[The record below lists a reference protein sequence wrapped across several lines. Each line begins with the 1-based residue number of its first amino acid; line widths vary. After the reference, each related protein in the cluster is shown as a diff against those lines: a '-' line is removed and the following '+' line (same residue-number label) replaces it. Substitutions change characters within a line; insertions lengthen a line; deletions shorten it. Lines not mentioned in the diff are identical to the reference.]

1 MRSDLIIRGGTI
13 VDGTGSVPFVGDLRV
28 VGDRIAE
35 VVSHTDGGIDDSA
48 HRELDAEGRIVT
60 PGFVDAH
67 SHLDVHLAWDPQ
79 ATPSSWHGV
88 TSVIIG
94 NCGLSLGPCRP
105 ADRPVLAATIA
116 ESTGIAEATTLGAP
130 SWDWESYDDYAASL
144 DGRPTVVNTGGLVG
158 EATLR
163 LHAMGER
170 AASDAPPTDDDLT
183 AIGAL
188 ADAALAAG
196 ALGISIDRRHTET
209 GGPTD
214 AEFDAVADVLACRR
228 SGVIAATPRPDGVS
242 WPDEVTALA
251 ALARRSE
258 RPTIFEL
265 TSSDHEPEAHR
276 HVLDLVRAHQR
287 GGVELRPQ
295 TLARPTGVL
304 YGLDTSTPFDAAP
317 AWMGLGAERNG
328 RRLQML
334 RDSTYRQTLIAEA
347 DVHGTSVDLDRL
359 FVMLPND
366 DARYDND
373 PRGSLAAIAEAR
385 GVSPAAAFIELIL
398 ETDGHVVAHAPRRT
412 RDLTTIAALRDDPAV
427 VLGLADAG
435 AHQQEIADGSQPT
448 FLLAYW
454 VHERHR
460 WTIEEAVRR
469 LTSDPA
475 DLFGLADR
483 GRLRPGAFADINVID
498 VPSLT
503 LPIPEFVRDLP
514 DGSGRYV
521 QRAMGY
527 DATVVNGEVVA
538 ERGEPTGVLPGR
550 HLRSR

>member
-13 VDGTGSVPFVGDLRV
+13 VDGTGSVPFVGDVRI
-28 VGDRIAE
+28 VGDRIADI
-35 VVSHTDGGIDDSA
+35 VSHADGGIDDSA
-48 HRELDAEGRIVT
+48 HRVLDAEGRVVT
-60 PGFVDAH
+60 PGFIDAH
-67 SHLDVHLAWDPQ
+67 SHLDVHLEWDPQ

-88 TSVIIG
+88 TSVVIG

-105 ADRPVLAATIA
+105 ADRPALAARIA
-116 ESTGIAEATTLGAP
+116 ETTGIPETTTLSAP
-130 SWDWESYDDYAASL
+130 SWDWETYDDYAAALERRSL
-144 DGRPTVVNTGGLVG
+144 VVNTGGLVG

-170 AASDAPPTDDDLT
+170 AGSGASPTDDDLT

-188 ADAALAAG
+188 VDAALAAG
-196 ALGISIDRRHTET
+196 ALGISIDRRHTEA
-209 GGPTD
+209 GGHTS
-214 AEFDAVADVLACRR
+214 AELDTVADALARR
-228 SGVIAATPRPDGVS
+228 RTGVIAATPRPDGVS
-242 WPDEVTALA
+242 WSDELTALA
-251 ALARRSE
+251 ALARRSG
-258 RPTIFEL
+258 RPTSFEL
-265 TSSDHEPEAHR
+265 TSSDHEPDAHR
-276 HVLDLVRAHQR
+276 DVLDLVRAHHR

-317 AWMGLGAERNG
+317 AWLGLGAERNG

-359 FVMLPND
+359 FVMLPDD

-373 PRGSLAAIAEAR
+373 PHGSLAAIAEAR

-398 ETDGHVVAHAPRRT
+398 ESDGHVVAHAPHRN
-412 RDLTTIAALRDDPAV
+412 RDLTAIAELLDDPAV

-435 AHQQEIADGSQPT
+435 AHQRQITDASQPT

-469 LTSDPA
+469 LTSDAA

-483 GRLRPGAFADINVID
+483 GRLYTGAFADINVID

-514 DGSGRYV
+514 DGTGRYV

-527 DATVVNGEVVA
+527 DATIINGAVVA
-538 ERGEPTGVLPGR
+538 ERGELTGELPGR
-550 HLRSR
+550 HLRSG